1 MIMNIVIQEDDYEY
15 HDTRSSHHRL
25 TDRFLFNFEDTAV
38 LTFGCRSNIVRPHTN
53 SQGLTLVMQISY
65 TTLQLM
71 VSSFYVS
78 TRNFFHRFYTSS

>member
-1 MIMNIVIQEDDYEY
+1 MSVVIPEDDYEY

-25 TDRFLFNFEDTAV
+25 TDHFLVSFEDIAV
-38 LTFGCRSNIVRPHTN
+38 LACGCRSNIVRPHTN

-71 VSSFYVS
+71 VSSCYVS